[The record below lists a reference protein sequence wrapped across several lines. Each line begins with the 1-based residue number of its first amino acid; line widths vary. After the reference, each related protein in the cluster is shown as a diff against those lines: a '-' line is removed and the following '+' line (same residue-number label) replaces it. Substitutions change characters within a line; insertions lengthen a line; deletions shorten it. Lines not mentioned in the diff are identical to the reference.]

1 MSQRGGRPIDFQAW
15 AQNQIV
21 KRAVAA
27 LEARDE
33 AFAERNADTP
43 LPQLARYLSRC
54 AISLG
59 HSPSPSEVDGGTF
72 IEQRFGSWAAAMAA
86 ARLPQPRSMRKL
98 RDTAR
103 YKAEK
108 VKQEPLFRE
117 ERRQKRQ
124 RKLEQSEQRKKEQ
137 AIKSVRSGLL
147 RLNGRRRR
155 RRRLKQRLSP
165 WQRPPLKPHLIQ
177 YPQQLTPVKP
187 RQSERRLSAFHRG
200 TGFKPPRPPSS
211 NPQKASRDGKCR
223 CLFHSGR
230 GLPAPP
236 ASSKSTALMAEGE
249 LT

>member
-124 RKLEQSEQRKKEQ
+124 RKLEQSEQRKREQ
-137 AIKSVRSGLL
+137 AAKKRAERAAKVRSARITDGEDGSNGTIK
-147 RLNGRRRR
+147 LNLPVGID
-155 RRRLKQRLSP
+155 LTSLSP
-165 WQRPPLKPHLIQ
+165 EVDYAGEGFAK
-177 YPQQLTPVKP
+177 VK
-187 RQSERRLSAFHRG
+187 
-200 TGFKPPRPPSS
+200 
-211 NPQKASRDGKCR
+211 
-223 CLFHSGR
+223 
-230 GLPAPP
+230 
-236 ASSKSTALMAEGE
+236 SKSRKN
-249 LT
+249 

>member
-86 ARLPQPRSMRKL
+86 AKLPQPRSMRKL

-124 RKLEQSEQRKKEQ
+124 RKMEQSEQRKREQ
-137 AIKSVRSGLL
+137 AAKKRAERAAIGLL
-147 RLNGRRRR
+147 PTAEIVN
-155 RRRLKQRLSP
+155 LSEP
-165 WQRPPLKPHLIQ
+165 RKPLETFQNRSAEIVLSTLIVLGSEITSLPPTSYIVN
-177 YPQQLTPVKP
+177 T
-187 RQSERRLSAFHRG
+187 EI
-200 TGFKPPRPPSS
+200 
-211 NPQKASRDGKCR
+211 
-223 CLFHSGR
+223 
-230 GLPAPP
+230 
-236 ASSKSTALMAEGE
+236 
-249 LT
+249 

>member
-108 VKQEPLFRE
+108 VKQEPLFR
-117 ERRQKRQ
+117 RQKRQ
-124 RKLEQSEQRKKEQ
+124 RKMEQSEQRKKEQ
-137 AIKSVRSGLL
+137 AIKKRAE
-147 RLNGRRRR
+147 RAA
-155 RRRLKQRLSP
+155 KAE
-165 WQRPPLKPHLIQ
+165 WAAKKKAEAEAKA
-177 YPQQLTPVKP
+177 LTLAE
-187 RQSERRLSAFHRG
+187 SSAEAALD
-200 TGFKPPRPPSS
+200 TISAAINPS
-211 NPQKASRDGKCR
+211 Q
-223 CLFHSGR
+223 
-230 GLPAPP
+230 
-236 ASSKSTALMAEGE
+236 AE
-249 LT
+249 TV

>member
-59 HSPSPSEVDGGTF
+59 HSPSPNEVDGGAF

-86 ARLPQPRSMRKL
+86 AKLPQPRSMRKL
-98 RDTAR
+98 SDTSR

-124 RKLEQSEQRKKEQ
+124 RKLEQSEQRKREQ
-137 AIKSVRSGLL
+137 AAKKRAE
-147 RLNGRRRR
+147 RAA
-155 RRRLKQRLSP
+155 KAE
-165 WQRPPLKPHLIQ
+165 WAAKKKAEAEAKA
-177 YPQQLTPVKP
+177 LT
-187 RQSERRLSAFHRG
+187 LAATSAEAVLD
-200 TGFKPPRPPSS
+200 TISAAINPS
-211 NPQKASRDGKCR
+211 Q
-223 CLFHSGR
+223 
-230 GLPAPP
+230 
-236 ASSKSTALMAEGE
+236 AE
-249 LT
+249 TV

>member
-21 KRAVAA
+21 KRTVAA
-27 LEARDE
+27 LEARDK

-124 RKLEQSEQRKKEQ
+124 RKLEPNPSQRKREQ
-137 AIKSVRSGLL
+137 AAKKRAE
-147 RLNGRRRR
+147 RAA
-155 RRRLKQRLSP
+155 KAE
-165 WQRPPLKPHLIQ
+165 WAAKKKAEAEAKA
-177 YPQQLTPVKP
+177 LTLA
-187 RQSERRLSAFHRG
+187 ETSAEAALD
-200 TGFKPPRPPSS
+200 TISAVINPS
-211 NPQKASRDGKCR
+211 Q
-223 CLFHSGR
+223 
-230 GLPAPP
+230 
-236 ASSKSTALMAEGE
+236 AE
-249 LT
+249 TV

>member
-108 VKQEPLFRE
+108 VKDGEY
-117 ERRQKRQ
+117 
-124 RKLEQSEQRKKEQ
+124 
-137 AIKSVRSGLL
+137 VV
-147 RLNGRRRR
+147 NG
-155 RRRLKQRLSP
+155 
-165 WQRPPLKPHLIQ
+165 
-177 YPQQLTPVKP
+177 
-187 RQSERRLSAFHRG
+187 
-200 TGFKPPRPPSS
+200 
-211 NPQKASRDGKCR
+211 DGKTFRNIMICMWLNLNMTISNIR
-223 CLFHSGR
+223 
-230 GLPAPP
+230 
-236 ASSKSTALMAEGE
+236 
-249 LT
+249 

>member
-21 KRAVAA
+21 KRTVAA

-72 IEQRFGSWAAAMAA
+72 IEQRFGGW

-124 RKLEQSEQRKKEQ
+124 RKMEQSEQRKQEQ
-137 AIKSVRSGLL
+137 AIKKRAE
-147 RLNGRRRR
+147 RAA
-155 RRRLKQRLSP
+155 KAE
-165 WQRPPLKPHLIQ
+165 WAAKKKAEAEAKA
-177 YPQQLTPVKP
+177 LTLA
-187 RQSERRLSAFHRG
+187 ETSAEAALD
-200 TGFKPPRPPSS
+200 TISAAINPS
-211 NPQKASRDGKCR
+211 Q
-223 CLFHSGR
+223 
-230 GLPAPP
+230 
-236 ASSKSTALMAEGE
+236 AE
-249 LT
+249 TV

>member
-117 ERRQKRQ
+117 ERRQK
-124 RKLEQSEQRKKEQ
+124 LEQSEQRKREQ
-137 AIKSVRSGLL
+137 AAKKRA
-147 RLNGRRRR
+147 
-155 RRRLKQRLSP
+155 
-165 WQRPPLKPHLIQ
+165 
-177 YPQQLTPVKP
+177 
-187 RQSERRLSAFHRG
+187 ERAA
-200 TGFKPPRPPSS
+200 
-211 NPQKASRDGKCR
+211 KAEWAAKKK
-223 CLFHSGR
+223 
-230 GLPAPP
+230 AE
-236 ASSKSTALMAEGE
+236 AEATALTLAETSAE
-249 LT
+249 AALDTISAAINPSQAETV

>member
-108 VKQEPLFRE
+108 VKTGTLVPGGAKAEAAAQAGAIRAA
-117 ERRQKRQ
+117 
-124 RKLEQSEQRKKEQ
+124 KEG
-137 AIKSVRSGLL
+137 AG
-147 RLNGRRRR
+147 
-155 RRRLKQRLSP
+155 
-165 WQRPPLKPHLIQ
+165 
-177 YPQQLTPVKP
+177 Y
-187 RQSERRLSAFHRG
+187 
-200 TGFKPPRPPSS
+200 
-211 NPQKASRDGKCR
+211 QKACGA
-223 CLFHSGR
+223 GR
-230 GLPAPP
+230 
-236 ASSKSTALMAEGE
+236 
-249 LT
+249 

>member
-21 KRAVAA
+21 KRTVAA
-27 LEARDE
+27 LGARDE

-98 RDTAR
+98 RD

-124 RKLEQSEQRKKEQ
+124 RKLEQSEQRKREQ
-137 AIKSVRSGLL
+137 AAKKRAE
-147 RLNGRRRR
+147 RAA
-155 RRRLKQRLSP
+155 KAE
-165 WQRPPLKPHLIQ
+165 WAAKKKAEAEAKA
-177 YPQQLTPVKP
+177 LTLA
-187 RQSERRLSAFHRG
+187 ETSAEAALD
-200 TGFKPPRPPSS
+200 TISAAINPS
-211 NPQKASRDGKCR
+211 Q
-223 CLFHSGR
+223 
-230 GLPAPP
+230 
-236 ASSKSTALMAEGE
+236 AE
-249 LT
+249 TV

>member
-137 AIKSVRSGLL
+137 AAKAEWAA
-147 RLNGRRRR
+147 
-155 RRRLKQRLSP
+155 K
-165 WQRPPLKPHLIQ
+165 KAEAEAKA
-177 YPQQLTPVKP
+177 LTLA
-187 RQSERRLSAFHRG
+187 ETSAEAALDAISAVI
-200 TGFKPPRPPSS
+200 TPS
-211 NPQKASRDGKCR
+211 Q
-223 CLFHSGR
+223 
-230 GLPAPP
+230 
-236 ASSKSTALMAEGE
+236 AE
-249 LT
+249 TV

>member
-1 MSQRGGRPIDFQAW
+1 MLLCLNAADVPLIFRRGRK
-15 AQNQIV
+15 NQIV

-124 RKLEQSEQRKKEQ
+124 RKLEPNPSSENGNKPP
-137 AIKSVRSGLL
+137 KSVRSGLL

-200 TGFKPPRPPSS
+200 TGFKPPRPP
-211 NPQKASRDGKCR
+211 PQIRKRQVETANAVVFSIAGGVCR
-223 CLFHSGR
+223 P
-230 GLPAPP
+230 LPHPQNQQP
-236 ASSKSTALMAEGE
+236 
-249 LT
+249 

>member
-98 RDTAR
+98 RAAFRAYRIQRGQHRCVRGSRLWRGSRRELTAVR
-103 YKAEK
+103 HTVRQDLQFLCIARPCALH
-108 VKQEPLFRE
+108 QDMSLHILIIPLFHIVT
-117 ERRQKRQ
+117 QN
-124 RKLEQSEQRKKEQ
+124 S
-137 AIKSVRSGLL
+137 
-147 RLNGRRRR
+147 
-155 RRRLKQRLSP
+155 
-165 WQRPPLKPHLIQ
+165 
-177 YPQQLTPVKP
+177 
-187 RQSERRLSAFHRG
+187 
-200 TGFKPPRPPSS
+200 
-211 NPQKASRDGKCR
+211 
-223 CLFHSGR
+223 
-230 GLPAPP
+230 
-236 ASSKSTALMAEGE
+236 
-249 LT
+249 

>member
-98 RDTAR
+98 RDTAH

-124 RKLEQSEQRKKEQ
+124 RKLEQSEQRKREQ
-137 AIKSVRSGLL
+137 AAKKRAE
-147 RLNGRRRR
+147 RAA
-155 RRRLKQRLSP
+155 KAE
-165 WQRPPLKPHLIQ
+165 WAAKKKAEAEAKA
-177 YPQQLTPVKP
+177 LTLA
-187 RQSERRLSAFHRG
+187 ETSAEAALD
-200 TGFKPPRPPSS
+200 TISAEINPS
-211 NPQKASRDGKCR
+211 Q
-223 CLFHSGR
+223 
-230 GLPAPP
+230 
-236 ASSKSTALMAEGE
+236 AE
-249 LT
+249 TV

>member
-86 ARLPQPRSMRKL
+86 ARLPQPHSMRKL

-103 YKAEK
+103 YKTEK
-108 VKQEPLFRE
+108 VKHRCFARSEGRSGSASWSNPSS
-117 ERRQKRQ
+117 ERRSR
-124 RKLEQSEQRKKEQ
+124 LS
-137 AIKSVRSGLL
+137 KSVRSGLL

-187 RQSERRLSAFHRG
+187 RQSERRLSAFHKG
-200 TGFKPPRPPSS
+200 
-211 NPQKASRDGKCR
+211 
-223 CLFHSGR
+223 GR
-230 GLPAPP
+230 GKAAPSP
-236 ASSKSTALMAEGE
+236 ILKSAKGKSRRQMPLSFP
-249 LT
+249 

>member
-21 KRAVAA
+21 KRTVAA

-108 VKQEPLFRE
+108 VKQEPLFRQ

-124 RKLEQSEQRKKEQ
+124 RKLEQSEQRKREQ
-137 AIKSVRSGLL
+137 ATKKRAE
-147 RLNGRRRR
+147 RAA
-155 RRRLKQRLSP
+155 KAE
-165 WQRPPLKPHLIQ
+165 WAAKKAEAEAKA
-177 YPQQLTPVKP
+177 LT
-187 RQSERRLSAFHRG
+187 LAATSAEAVLD
-200 TGFKPPRPPSS
+200 TMSAAINPS
-211 NPQKASRDGKCR
+211 Q
-223 CLFHSGR
+223 
-230 GLPAPP
+230 
-236 ASSKSTALMAEGE
+236 AE
-249 LT
+249 TV

>member
-137 AIKSVRSGLL
+137 AIKKRAE
-147 RLNGRRRR
+147 RAA
-155 RRRLKQRLSP
+155 KAE
-165 WQRPPLKPHLIQ
+165 WAAKKKAEAEAKA
-177 YPQQLTPVKP
+177 LTLAETSAEAALDTISAAINPKP

-236 ASSKSTALMAEGE
+236 ASSKSTALTRAEGV
-249 LT
+249 

>member
-108 VKQEPLFRE
+108 VK
-117 ERRQKRQ
+117 
-124 RKLEQSEQRKKEQ
+124 SESRSGSASWSNPSSENGNKPP
-137 AIKSVRSGLL
+137 KSVRSRLL

-165 WQRPPLKPHLIQ
+165 WQSPPLKPHLIQ

>member
-137 AIKSVRSGLL
+137 AIKKRAERAAKAEWAAKKKAEAEAKALTLAETSC
-147 RLNGRRRR
+147 
-155 RRRLKQRLSP
+155 QLS
-165 WQRPPLKPHLIQ
+165 I
-177 YPQQLTPVKP
+177 
-187 RQSERRLSAFHRG
+187 G
-200 TGFKPPRPPSS
+200 
-211 NPQKASRDGKCR
+211 
-223 CLFHSGR
+223 GR
-230 GLPAPP
+230 GLSRPVPHP
-236 ASSKSTALMAEGE
+236 QIRKRQVETANAVVFSIAGGVCRPLPHPQNQQP
-249 LT
+249 

>member
-124 RKLEQSEQRKKEQ
+124 RKLARYLSRC
-137 AIKSVRSGLL
+137 AISLG
-147 RLNGRRRR
+147 
-155 RRRLKQRLSP
+155 
-165 WQRPPLKPHLIQ
+165 
-177 YPQQLTPVKP
+177 
-187 RQSERRLSAFHRG
+187 
-200 TGFKPPRPPSS
+200 
-211 NPQKASRDGKCR
+211 
-223 CLFHSGR
+223 HSH
-230 GLPAPP
+230 PP
-236 ASSKSTALMAEGE
+236 AKWMAVRLLSSVLAAGQPRWRRQGCRSLVPCASCATPLAIRRKR
-249 LT
+249 

>member
-86 ARLPQPRSMRKL
+86 ARLPQPHSMRKL

-137 AIKSVRSGLL
+137 AIKKRAE
-147 RLNGRRRR
+147 RAA
-155 RRRLKQRLSP
+155 KAE
-165 WQRPPLKPHLIQ
+165 WAAKKKAEAEAKA
-177 YPQQLTPVKP
+177 LTLA
-187 RQSERRLSAFHRG
+187 ETSAEAALD
-200 TGFKPPRPPSS
+200 TISAAINPS
-211 NPQKASRDGKCR
+211 QAETV
-223 CLFHSGR
+223 
-230 GLPAPP
+230 
-236 ASSKSTALMAEGE
+236 STE
-249 LT
+249 TVSFP

>member
-43 LPQLARYLSRC
+43 LPQLARYLIRC

-59 HSPSPSEVDGGTF
+59 HSPSPNEVDGGTF

-86 ARLPQPRSMRKL
+86 AKLPQPRSMRKL

-124 RKLEQSEQRKKEQ
+124 RKLEQSEQRKQEQ
-137 AIKSVRSGLL
+137 AIKKRAE
-147 RLNGRRRR
+147 RAA
-155 RRRLKQRLSP
+155 KAE
-165 WQRPPLKPHLIQ
+165 WAAKKKAEAEAKA
-177 YPQQLTPVKP
+177 LTLA
-187 RQSERRLSAFHRG
+187 ETSAEAALD
-200 TGFKPPRPPSS
+200 TISTVINPS
-211 NPQKASRDGKCR
+211 Q
-223 CLFHSGR
+223 
-230 GLPAPP
+230 
-236 ASSKSTALMAEGE
+236 AE
-249 LT
+249 TV

>member
-72 IEQRFGSWAAAMAA
+72 IEQRFGLSFSDTA

-124 RKLEQSEQRKKEQ
+124 RKMEQSEQRKREQ
-137 AIKSVRSGLL
+137 AAKKRAE
-147 RLNGRRRR
+147 RAA
-155 RRRLKQRLSP
+155 KAE
-165 WQRPPLKPHLIQ
+165 WAAKKKAEAEAKA
-177 YPQQLTPVKP
+177 LTLA
-187 RQSERRLSAFHRG
+187 ETSAEAALD
-200 TGFKPPRPPSS
+200 TISAAINPS
-211 NPQKASRDGKCR
+211 Q
-223 CLFHSGR
+223 
-230 GLPAPP
+230 
-236 ASSKSTALMAEGE
+236 AE
-249 LT
+249 TV